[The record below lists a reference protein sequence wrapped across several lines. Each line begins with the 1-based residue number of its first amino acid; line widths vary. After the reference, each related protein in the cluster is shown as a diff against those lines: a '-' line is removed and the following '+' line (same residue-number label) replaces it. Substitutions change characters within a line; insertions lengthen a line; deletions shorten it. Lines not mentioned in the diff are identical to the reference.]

1 MAPSRPDEL
10 PADER
15 AGQDLDSVLAS
26 YLKAIDQGVSR
37 ESLRGDFLR
46 RYPQHASTLR
56 EFFAD
61 GDELERYF
69 GAMQESGPPIA
80 SPAKGVELGPS
91 AAIVG
96 AHLGDYEILE
106 EIDRGGM
113 GVVFKA
119 RQESLDRIVA
129 LKVIAAGWLAS
140 ATEVERFRRE
150 AITAARLDHPGIV
163 PVYEVGESEG
173 HRFIAMKH
181 IEGRGLDR
189 HLARFTGRY
198 RECAL
203 IVESLAHALEHAHS
217 SGVLHRDIKPSNI
230 LLDGAGNPLL
240 ADFGLAKASG
250 ETSLTVSCAMAGTLR
265 YLAPEL
271 LSSSNDNG
279 AAHSAR
285 SDLYSLGCVLY
296 ELIVGRAAFPADSTG
311 ELLHQILSDDPLRP
325 SLLDRRVP
333 RDLETICLKCLEK
346 SPSRRY

>member
-1 MAPSRPDEL
+1 
-10 PADER
+10 DER
-15 AGQDLDSVLAS
+15 AEQDLDSVLAS

-271 LSSSNDNG
+271 LSSS
-279 AAHSAR
+279 
-285 SDLYSLGCVLY
+285 
-296 ELIVGRAAFPADSTG
+296 
-311 ELLHQILSDDPLRP
+311 
-325 SLLDRRVP
+325 
-333 RDLETICLKCLEK
+333 
-346 SPSRRY
+346 

>member
-1 MAPSRPDEL
+1 
-10 PADER
+10 
-15 AGQDLDSVLAS
+15 
-26 YLKAIDQGVSR
+26 
-37 ESLRGDFLR
+37 
-46 RYPQHASTLR
+46 
-56 EFFAD
+56 
-61 GDELERYF
+61 
-69 GAMQESGPPIA
+69 
-80 SPAKGVELGPS
+80 
-91 AAIVG
+91 
-96 AHLGDYEILE
+96 
-106 EIDRGGM
+106 
-113 GVVFKA
+113 
-119 RQESLDRIVA
+119 
-129 LKVIAAGWLAS
+129 
-140 ATEVERFRRE
+140 RFRRE

-346 SPSRRY
+346 SPSRRYS